1 MVGVCIASFPIAGR
15 QCIRR
20 RNYVRL
26 PAGRMNQIEIFVALL
41 IVVAALAIVAKRIA
55 LPYPVLL
62 VIAGLALGF
71 VHGPPPLKLDP
82 EMVLLLV
89 LPPLLY
95 PAALF
100 TSWRDFRANLNP
112 IL

>member
-1 MVGVCIASFPIAGR
+1 
-15 QCIRR
+15 
-20 RNYVRL
+20 
-26 PAGRMNQIEIFVALL
+26 MNQVEIIVALL
-41 IVVAALAIVAKRIA
+41 MVVAALAIVAKRVA

-62 VIAGLALGF
+62 VVAGLALGF
-71 VHGPPPLKLDP
+71 VPGPPPLKLDP

-100 TSWRDFRANLNP
+100 TSWRDFCANLTP
-112 IL
+112 LFLLAVGFGLGTKPGL